1 MGRGRGV
8 GNKFLKG
15 KNVKK
20 RKTCFDDF
28 SFNNFQNKIIYNGVG
43 DHFSIKYAPL
53 GWGKGVDGWLNIS
66 TLLPVSAELRE
77 LEL

>member
-8 GNKFLKG
+8 GNKFLKD

-28 SFNNFQNKIIYNGVG
+28 SFNNFQNKSAT
-43 DHFSIKYAPL
+43 DAFEFS
-53 GWGKGVDGWLNIS
+53 NS
-66 TLLPVSAELRE
+66 
-77 LEL
+77 